1 MFVGAL
7 LLVDVLTLSV
17 WSGVDHLTRRLQNG
31 TIEVRLKRFG
41 YLPLDFYPII
51 KLIVVQTVCIPA
63 CKEFLCQK
71 PINFIQSMIHDNYGP
86 GGLDFPS
93 PHSPIRLV
101 GWFFKNCFACSLT
114 TNSRNVRILCHNLSL
129 LRLWCKKISFVF

>member
-7 LLVDVLTLSV
+7 LMVDVLTLSV

-31 TIEVRLKRFG
+31 TIEVRWKRFG
-41 YLPLDFYPII
+41 YLPLDFCPII

-63 CKEFLCQK
+63 CKEFLCQTK
-71 PINFIQSMIHDNYGP
+71 PINFIQFMIHGNYGP
-86 GGLDFPS
+86 GGPDFPS

-101 GWFFKNCFACSLT
+101 GCFF
-114 TNSRNVRILCHNLSL
+114 
-129 LRLWCKKISFVF
+129 